1 MTDILKFTFW
11 NALGVFLLEFILI
24 CLLIPESFVKTQ
36 MREEVMDIADK
47 LGQPTAEEVRTKTTD
62 TFDKLFVRSGVY
74 TTIHRMVIPT
84 EAERMRS
91 VGMEDLGQGIFPYVE
106 ERLEAMW
113 YSVTQVIMRVFHFMI
128 WLPFLLLIIVPA
140 ILDGIYQRKIR
151 ISTFRHVSALRHRAG
166 FQGVVTIVFG
176 LFILAMMPFS
186 IPTLLFP
193 VVGVAIAFMVN
204 MSITFTQKRL

>member
-166 FQGVVTIVFG
+166 FQGVVTIIFG